1 MYRWIWAYWMSP
13 FAWSLRAVAI
23 NEMSC
28 PPRSQTGM
36 AELESFGF
44 QTDRWRP
51 ALCVRE
57 RRLRTA
63 GCHTAAP
70 SDLPEHL
77 FSAEHEHPQADTLH
91 L

>member
-1 MYRWIWAYWMSP
+1 M
-13 FAWSLRAVAI
+13 AI

-44 QTDRWRP
+44 QTDRWRS

-57 RRLRTA
+57 RRLCAA
-63 GCHTAAP
+63 GCLMAAACHTP
-70 SDLPEHL
+70 VDLLIAVHR
-77 FSAEHEHPQADTLH
+77 HPQAERVH